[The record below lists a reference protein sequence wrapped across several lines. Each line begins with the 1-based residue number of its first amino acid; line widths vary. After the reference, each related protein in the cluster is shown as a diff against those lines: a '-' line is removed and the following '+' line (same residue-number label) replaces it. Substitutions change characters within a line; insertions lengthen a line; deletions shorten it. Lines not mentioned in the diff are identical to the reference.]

1 MAMNRIQFV
10 QDIPHGFS
18 NKSAKGRLPEVLPDK
33 LMLNLGCGR
42 DVREGFLNIDLYS
55 ENENVV
61 SMDIRNLE
69 LPDSCAEFI
78 LASDVLEHFS
88 HRETDAVLKE
98 WARVLKPGGK
108 IEIRCPNLRLQMNAY
123 QRGDWDADVASYMV
137 FGGQTNP
144 GDYHCVAFD
153 EKSIS
158 KHLEKAEL
166 KVESITLQ
174 DYPQSKGLINLNM
187 TVVASKRGTHT
198 ISKPESRFDWLD
210 FKIDSENFNVLP
222 EDEPF
227 EIDMLKEL
235 VGDIENRGE
244 PTKDV
249 ALAPNKD
256 QQLNVVWEGSQFVYH
271 SLALIN
277 REHCINLTKS
287 GAVNL
292 TIIPYEP
299 DTFDPKSNEKF
310 KSLIEN
316 DIRYKSEVSDK
327 ISALPYVWIRHQ
339 WPPKTEA
346 PNGAKWIIMQ
356 PWEFSVLRED
366 FVDLFKQA
374 DELWTP
380 SNFSRK
386 AFIES
391 GIDAGKVQVIP
402 NGIDPTLFKP
412 DGEKFELPTK
422 KQFKMLFVGGTI
434 FRKGIDLLLRAYAE
448 NFTAEDDICLVIKD
462 MGGSS
467 FYKGQTAKNHIE
479 QIRSKSNSPEIIY
492 LQNDM
497 SEQEMAS
504 LYRACNVLVSPYR
517 GEGFSLPVLEAM
529 ACGLPVIV
537 TENGATDD
545 FAHGSFA
552 LKIKS
557 TKRSIGNKLDDKPF
571 VKEAFLLEPD
581 FDELKSILKS
591 VYDNPGHLRS
601 MGALAQFSARTDWTW
616 RGATIKALT
625 RLDSLYSTNTA
636 LKAND
641 ALEDFSDASL
651 MMGAAENSY
660 IAEDYDNATSA
671 YISVISN
678 KDSVSHEYYILS
690 LCRMIIISIN
700 KGDYDTADNFISELE
715 RISPGHTDLYYVK
728 AIYLASK
735 DMIVEALES
744 ITVVMDSWKTRRFD
758 SSMGYSLDDLLVLTA
773 DLLLAMEDY
782 ESAHNLYTVALSL
795 NSQNSFACF
804 GTAMCFES
812 VGATEEALTMY
823 EWAYRLNPEFESA
836 RIKLEELSQI
846 Q

>member
-1 MAMNRIQFV
+1 MAMNRLQFV

-18 NKSAKGRLPEVLPDK
+18 NKSAKGRLPDVLPDNLK
-33 LMLNLGCGR
+33 LNLGCGR

-55 ENENVV
+55 ENESVV
-61 SMDIRNLE
+61 SMDIRKLE
-69 LPDSCAEFI
+69 LPDSCADFI

-88 HRETDAVLKE
+88 HRETDSVLKE

-108 IEIRCPNLRLQMNAY
+108 IEIRCPNLRLQLNAY
-123 QRGDWDADVASYMV
+123 QRGDWDADIASYMI

-174 DYPQSKGLINLNM
+174 DYPQRKGLINLNM
-187 TVVASKRGTHT
+187 TVLASKRVTHNMN
-198 ISKPESRFDWLD
+198 KPESRFDWLD
-210 FKIDSENFNVLP
+210 FKVESENLKVLP

-227 EIDMLKEL
+227 EIDMLMEL
-235 VGDIENRGE
+235 VGNIE
-244 PTKDV
+244 KK
-249 ALAPNKD
+249 AAPIEEVPSSPKKE

-277 REHCINLTKS
+277 REHCLNLTKS
-287 GAVNL
+287 ATVNL

-299 DTFDPKSNEKF
+299 DTFDPRSDNKF

-316 DIRYKSEVSDK
+316 DIRYKSEVSDEV
-327 ISALPYVWIRHQ
+327 SALPYVWIRHQ

-366 FVDLFKQA
+366 FVELFKQA

-391 GIDAGKVQVIP
+391 GIDADKVQVIP
-402 NGIDPTLFKP
+402 NGIDPALFKP
-412 DGEKFELPTK
+412 FGNKYNLPTK
-422 KQFKMLFVGGTI
+422 KQFKLLFVGGTI
-434 FRKGIDLLLRAYAE
+434 FRKGIDLLLRAYVE
-448 NFTAEDDICLVIKD
+448 NFTADDDICLVIKD

-467 FYKGQTAKNHIE
+467 FYKGQTAKNNIE

-492 LQNDM
+492 IDNDLN
-497 SEQEMAS
+497 EQEMAS

-529 ACGLPVIV
+529 ACGIPVVV

-545 FAHGSFA
+545 FAHGSFSM
-552 LKIKS
+552 KIKS
-557 TKRSIGNKLDDKPF
+557 TKRSIGNKLDDKAF

-581 FDELKSILKS
+581 YDELKSILKS
-591 VYDNPGHLRS
+591 LYDNPGHLRS
-601 MGALAQFSARTDWTW
+601 MGAMAQFSARTDWTW
-616 RGATIKALT
+616 RRATIKALT
-625 RLDSLYSTNTA
+625 RLDYLYGTNTA

-641 ALEDFSDASL
+641 SLEDFSDASL

-660 IAEDYDNATSA
+660 IAEDYDNAASA

-678 KDSVSHEYYILS
+678 KDSVNLDYYILS

-700 KGDYDTADNFISELE
+700 KGDYDTADNFISELN
-715 RISPGHTDLYYVK
+715 RMSPEHTDLYYVK
-728 AIYLASK
+728 AIYFASK

-744 ITVVMDSWKTRRFD
+744 ITVVMDSWKSRRFD

-812 VGATEEALTMY
+812 AGATEEALTMY

-836 RIKLEELSQI
+836 RIKIEELSQI